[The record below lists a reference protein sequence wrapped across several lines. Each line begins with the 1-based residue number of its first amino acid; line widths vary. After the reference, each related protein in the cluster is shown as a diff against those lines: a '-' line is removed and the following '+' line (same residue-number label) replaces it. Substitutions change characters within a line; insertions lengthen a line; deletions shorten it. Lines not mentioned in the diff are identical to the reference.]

1 MGKEWSGGGW
11 EVEQFG
17 NGNPNEGYA
26 SRSALFAA
34 LPPPKAEFDS
44 SRVKVEAGSGNA
56 KVKKQVVAFKPPIDV
71 SVPKMMTMVGG
82 RAQKR
87 AKAEPGVAA
96 TGGWSSGSSSSYE
109 E

>member
-71 SVPKMMTMVGG
+71 SVLEDDDDGWRP
-82 RAQKR
+82 AQKR